1 MPDEYLEK
9 IPELRKEADT
19 PQDAGLMNWT
29 ALTAIPVAKNTREF
43 LILIAVAFVV
53 VGGAELLIRL
63 SQIPSYIVP
72 LPSAVFSALVSS
84 MPLMLPHIG
93 TTLQELLIGY
103 FIGSL
108 IGIVLAGVIT
118 QFPFIEKV
126 ITPYVIVLVTTPML
140 ALVPLLVLRLGFG
153 LEPRIV
159 AVALAV
165 GPMVMINS
173 ATGFRRTDLGKIAL
187 ARSYGASTLQIFR
200 TIRFPIALPMI
211 IVGLMVGGIFGLLT
225 AIGAEMLGGQSGL
238 GTRLVYYSSLARM
251 ENFFA
256 TILIIAFIG
265 ILMYV
270 IFFFI
275 GKRWA
280 SWEA

>member
-1 MPDEYLEK
+1 MADQYLEE
-9 IPELRKEADT
+9 IPELRKEGDT
-19 PQDAGLMNWT
+19 RRDAGVMNWT
-29 ALTAIPVAKNTREF
+29 ALTSVPMANNLREF
-43 LILIAVAFVV
+43 LIIAGFAILV
-53 VGGAELLIRL
+53 VGGAEFLI
-63 SQIPSYIVP
+63 SVSEIPSYIIP
-72 LPSAVFSALVSS
+72 LPSAVFGALVNS
-84 MPLMLPHIG
+84 MPQMLPHIA
-93 TTLQELLIGY
+93 TTLQELLVGY
-103 FIGSL
+103 AIGSL
-108 IGIVLAGVIT
+108 VGMVLAGVIT
-118 QFPFIEKV
+118 QFPLAEKIV
-126 ITPYVIVLVTTPML
+126 TPYVILLVTTPML
-140 ALVPLLVLRLGFG
+140 ALVPLLVLQLGFG